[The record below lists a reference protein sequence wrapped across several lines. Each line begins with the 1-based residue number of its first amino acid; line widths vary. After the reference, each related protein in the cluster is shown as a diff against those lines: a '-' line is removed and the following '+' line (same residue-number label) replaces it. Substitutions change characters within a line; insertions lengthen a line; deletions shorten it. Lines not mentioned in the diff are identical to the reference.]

1 MAADAPIYVL
11 NLGTQSVTLAEFAR
25 GKDGSLILKR
35 HQRQEVL
42 ADPAADAARLPQ
54 IRLAVAELR
63 DAFKL
68 KPGTPL
74 NYALSGQL
82 LFTRFVKVPAV
93 APEKIEEMV
102 GFEAQQN
109 VPFPIEEV
117 VWDYQLASGEQAAGA
132 SEQMEVALVAV
143 KADAL
148 EELNECVTDAGLRP
162 EKVDAG
168 PMALYNAFRFN
179 HGVRAEC
186 DLVVDIGARNT
197 NLIFIEGRRLFVRS
211 VPFGG
216 SKVTEAL
223 AKEFGE
229 SFVAAESRK
238 KLSAYV
244 GLGGAYA
251 EDKDPEVAKAAK
263 VSRNA
268 MTRLH
273 SEVVR
278 NINSY
283 RAQQG
288 GSAPNRIFLAGG
300 GASLGC
306 TREFFSEKFSL
317 PIEFFN
323 PLLNV
328 AVSSSAN
335 LEAVSHEAHLLGETV
350 GLALRS
356 MHHCPVE
363 LDLPPASIVAAQK
376 DAKRQPAIL
385 LAAACFVL
393 ALVGAWFLLFRSAA
407 VKEAALEQLNGRV
420 KQMQDYE
427 AAMKRTRDGVA
438 DLQKREA
445 SMLATAQDREFW
457 VRVMSELNARLPENF
472 IWVTL
477 MEPTQGGRPLFASTA
492 GPGAPAATPPP
503 AAPTTPG
510 RKSDAPSGPVIDG
523 IRLRGLYL
531 DNPSQDRVIVEY
543 VQNLSKSPLFDLDLN
558 NQAAIITKKS
568 PQNATEWAFD
578 YELQLKLKK
587 PLALP

>member
-1 MAADAPIYVL
+1 MAAEAPIYVL

-25 GKDGSLILKR
+25 GKDGSLVLKR
-35 HQRQEVL
+35 HQRQEVM

-63 DAFKL
+63 DALKL
-68 KPGTPL
+68 KPGAVV

-82 LFTRFVKVPAV
+82 LFTRFVKVPVA
-93 APEKIEEMV
+93 APEKIDEMV

-117 VWDYQLASGEQAAGA
+117 VWDYQLAGETTAGA
-132 SEQMEVALVAV
+132 EQMEVALVAV

-148 EELNECVTDAGLRP
+148 EELNECVVEAGLRVQ
-162 EKVDAG
+162 KVDAG

-179 HGVRAEC
+179 HGVQAEC

-223 AKEFGE
+223 AKEFTE
-229 SFVAAESRK
+229 PFAAAEARK
-238 KLSAYV
+238 KASAYV

-251 EDKDPEVAKAAK
+251 EDKDPDVAKAAK

-273 SEVVR
+273 SEIVR

-306 TREFFSEKFSL
+306 TREFFSEKFGL

-323 PLLNV
+323 PLQNV

-335 LEAVSHEAHLLGETV
+335 MEAVSHEAHLLGETV

-356 MHHCPVE
+356 LHHCPVE
-363 LDLPPASIVAAQK
+363 LDLPPASVVAAQK
-376 DAKRQPAIL
+376 DARRLPAL
-385 LAAACFVL
+385 VLAAACFLL
-393 ALVGAWFLLFRSAA
+393 ALTGWWFLLHRSAA
-407 VKEAALEQLNGRV
+407 VKSAALEQLDARV
-420 KQMQDYE
+420 TQMQGFE
-427 AAMKRTRDGVA
+427 NAMKKTRSDVDALRQRESALLGVA
-438 DLQKREA
+438 N
-445 SMLATAQDREFW
+445 DREFW
-457 VRVMSELNARLPENF
+457 PKLMGELNACLPESF
-472 IWVTL
+472 IWVTV
-477 MEPTQGGRPLFASTA
+477 MEPTVAGKPLFSATGTTA
-492 GPGAPAATPPP
+492 TPVAVPAATP
-503 AAPTTPG
+503 APTGPP
-510 RKSDAPSGPVIDG
+510 RKADAPTGPVIDG
-523 IRLRGLYL
+523 VRLRGLYL
-531 DNPSQDRVIVEY
+531 VNPNQDRVIVDF
-543 VQNLSKSPLFDLDLN
+543 VQNLAKSPLFDLDLN
-558 NQAAIITKKS
+558 NQAAIIVKKS
-568 PQNATEWAFD
+568 PQNSTDWAFD

-587 PLALP
+587 PLPLP

>member
-1 MAADAPIYVL
+1 MAADAPIHVL

-25 GKDGSLILKR
+25 GKDGSLVLKR

-68 KPGTPL
+68 KAGTPI

-117 VWDYQLASGEQAAGA
+117 VWDYQLASGEKGAGA
-132 SEQMEVALVAV
+132 EQMEVALVAV

-162 EKVDAG
+162 QKVDAG

-179 HGVRAEC
+179 HGVRSEC

-197 NLIFIEGRRLFVRS
+197 NLIFIEGLRLFVRS

-216 SKVTEAL
+216 TKVTEAL

-229 SFVAAESRK
+229 SFAAAENRK
-238 KLSAYV
+238 KASAYV

-251 EDKDPEVAKAAK
+251 EDKDPDVAKAAK
-263 VSRNA
+263 VTRNA

-273 SEVVR
+273 SEIVR

-288 GSAPNRIFLAGG
+288 GSAPNRIYLAGG

-306 TREFFSEKFSL
+306 TREFFSEKFGL
-317 PIEFFN
+317 PIEFLN
-323 PLLNV
+323 PLQNV

-356 MHHCPVE
+356 LHHCPVE
-363 LDLPPASIVAAQK
+363 LDLPPASVVAAQK
-376 DAKRQPAIL
+376 DARRLPALI

-393 ALVGAWFLLFRSAA
+393 ALAGWWFLLQRSAT
-407 VKEAALEQLNGRV
+407 VKEAALEQLNARV
-420 KQMQDYE
+420 TQMQGFE
-427 AAMKRTRDGVA
+427 AAMKKTRDGVTA
-438 DLQKREA
+438 LQQREA
-445 SMLATAQDREFW
+445 SMLAAAQDREFW
-457 VRVMSELNARLPENF
+457 VKVMSELNAKLPENF
-472 IWVTL
+472 IWVTQL
-477 MEPTQGGRPLFASTA
+477 EPTQGGRPLFGVA
-492 GPGAPAATPPP
+492 GGAAPAPQPNPAPAA
-503 AAPTTPG
+503 APG
-510 RKSDAPSGPVIDG
+510 RKADGPTGPVVDG

-531 DNPSQDRVIVEY
+531 DNPNQDRVIVEY
-543 VQNLSKSPLFDLDLN
+543 VQNLAKSPLFDLDLS

>member
-11 NLGTQSVTLAEFAR
+11 NLGTQSVTMAEFAR

-35 HQRQEVL
+35 HQRQEVM
-42 ADPAADAARLPQ
+42 ADPAADATRLPQ
-54 IRLAVAELR
+54 IRLAVSELR
-63 DAFKL
+63 DALKI
-68 KPGTPL
+68 KPGSPI

-117 VWDYQLASGEQAAGA
+117 VWDYQLAGGTAAGA
-132 SEQMEVALVAV
+132 EQMEVALVAV

-162 EKVDAG
+162 QKVDAG

-179 HGVRAEC
+179 HGVLSEC

-223 AKEFGE
+223 AKEFTE
-229 SFVAAESRK
+229 SFAAAENRK
-238 KLSAYV
+238 KASAYV

-273 SEVVR
+273 SEIVR

-306 TREFFSEKFSL
+306 TREFFSEKFGL
-317 PIEFFN
+317 PIEFLN

-328 AVSSSAN
+328 AVSSTAN
-335 LEAVSHEAHLLGETV
+335 LEVVSHEAHLLGETV

-356 MHHCPVE
+356 LHHCPVE
-363 LDLPPASIVAAQK
+363 LDLPPASVVAAQK
-376 DAKRQPAIL
+376 EARRLPALI

-393 ALVGAWFLLFRSAA
+393 ALTGWWFLLHRSAA
-407 VKEAALEQLNGRV
+407 VKSAALEQLDARV
-420 KQMQDYE
+420 TQMQGFE
-427 AAMKRTRDGVA
+427 NAMKKTRSDVA
-438 DLQKREA
+438 ALQQREA
-445 SMLATAQDREFW
+445 SMLAVAQDREFW
-457 VRVMSELNARLPENF
+457 PKLMSELNARLPENF
-472 IWVTL
+472 IWVTV
-477 MEPTQGGRPLFASTA
+477 MEPTQGGRPLFAGPGGSTA
-492 GPGAPAATPPP
+492 PVPTPTPPP
-503 AAPTTPG
+503 PGPPRKADAPT
-510 RKSDAPSGPVIDG
+510 GPVIDG
-523 IRLRGLYL
+523 IRVRGLYL
-531 DNPSQDRVIVEY
+531 VNPNQDRVIVDF
-543 VQNLSKSPLFDLDLN
+543 VQNLAKSPMLELDLN